1 MTKKFFLILTALI
14 LIIPCI
20 TFAKNKS
27 VEIPQ
32 EDRLNIAVA
41 VTDATNFTELKTAE
55 ILADMA
61 IVKIHEKNLFN
72 IVGVGSG
79 ELVNIKTLENAGAS
93 DVGDLITFPTKNLE
107 FDNKI
112 YKDMG
117 AEYVIYCEILG
128 LGYSSED
135 DRDFG
140 FGNGIGVGI
149 GTGGIFGIG
158 VNNGGILRKFY
169 CTAVSMQIIEVE
181 SGAVLARQNFI
192 GKAIKHHKPRK
203 GYDNVNDEAYLK
215 SLNDAAEI
223 ITKNTINFAAKNFK
237 QYAKLSS

>member
-1 MTKKFFLILTALI
+1 MTKKIFIILMMAI
-14 LIIPCI
+14 LAIQGVA
-20 TFAKNKS
+20 FAKKKTA
-27 VEIPQ
+27 EIPQ
-32 EDRLNIAVA
+32 EDRLNIAIA

-61 IVKIHEKNLFN
+61 IVELHEKKLFN
-72 IVGVGSG
+72 IVGVGNG
-79 ELVNIKTLENAGAS
+79 ELANIKTLENVGAS

-107 FDNKI
+107 FENER
-112 YKDMG
+112 YKDIG
-117 AEYVIYCEILG
+117 ADYVIYCEILG